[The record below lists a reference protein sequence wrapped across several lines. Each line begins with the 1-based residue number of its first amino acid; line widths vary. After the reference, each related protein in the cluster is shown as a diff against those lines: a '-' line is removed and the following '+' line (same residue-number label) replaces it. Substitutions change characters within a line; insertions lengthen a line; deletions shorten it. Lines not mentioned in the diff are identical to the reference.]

1 MRENRDAFL
10 SDDGAGIHAGVNE
23 MDGAS
28 GFRNLRT
35 ERLFPRSETW
45 EGWEQRG
52 VNIDDSLRKS
62 VQQRRLDHAH
72 VACEHD
78 EIRFEVSEI
87 GGEGGLG
94 FWGEFGFEGAFWDG
108 VSGDAMVS
116 RDLED
121 AGLGIVRTDGY
132 DGCGERARV
141 DCLEDCSQVGAAS
154 GAEDGESERV
164 FCLGLRD
171 HYSIEARGCRASG
184 STV

>member
-1 MRENRDAFL
+1 MLGQLNASVERLGGVVRENRDAFL

-52 VNIDDSLRKS
+52 VNIDDALRKS

-87 GGEGGLG
+87 GGKGGFG

-141 DCLEDCSQVGAAS
+141 DCLKDCSQVGAAS
-154 GAEDGESERV
+154 GPEDG
-164 FCLGLRD
+164 
-171 HYSIEARGCRASG
+171 
-184 STV
+184 